1 MRARVTK
8 WGNSLGLRL
17 PKAVSIELG
26 IEEDGQVEMEIFKGK
41 LVIRPV
47 RAEEF
52 SLDAMVEQITPENCH
67 RETDWGGAVG
77 AEFA

>member
-1 MRARVTK
+1 MKARVTK

-17 PKAVSIELG
+17 PKAVSTQLG
-26 IEEDGQVEMEIFKGK
+26 IEEDGQVEMEVVQGK
-41 LVIRPV
+41 LIIRPV
-47 RAEEF
+47 LSEDF
-52 SLDAMVEQITPENCH
+52 SLDALVEQITPENCH